1 MRRSLLE
8 IVLAVTMVGLVSSSV
23 PAMTHD
29 TFRCPNGPLIHINDK
44 LATVMMKCD
53 PPTSATKR
61 SVAASPSPYPL
72 YTVYYVPADTDEWVY
87 NLCPTSFITYLTFTN
102 GVLTN
107 IESGEYGH

>member
-1 MRRSLLE
+1 MKRSLLE
-8 IVLAVTMVGLVSSSV
+8 IILALTMVCLISSSV

-29 TFRCPNGPLIHINDK
+29 IFRCPNGTLVRINDK
-44 LATVMMKCD
+44 LATVIMKCD

-72 YTVYYVPADTDEWVY
+72 YIVYYLPAETDEWVY
-87 NLCPTSFITYLTFTN
+87 NLGPSSFMTYLTFTN

-107 IESGEYGH
+107 IESGGYGY